1 MTTTIAE
8 LDRARVAELLA
19 RMADLHAA
27 VVGDVMLDRYLQGD
41 VERISPEAPVPVVTV
56 AEDWSAPGGAANV
69 AANVSALGA
78 SVDLVGAI
86 GDDDAAAML
95 RENLLAYGIEST
107 GLVVIPSRPT
117 TTKTRLIARG
127 QQVVR
132 IDREVDNPLADR
144 HRDALIEAAHRAI
157 AEADV
162 LLLEDYDKGVFDPD
176 LIADLIAAARQH
188 GIPVVADP
196 RERHFNRF
204 TGATVLKPNR
214 RELSQALRMKMSGDG
229 NDLADAREQ
238 LGVDY
243 LLVTLGPDGMALVGE
258 DGLVRRTPGVALE
271 VFDVSGAGDTV
282 TAWVGLALAA
292 EATIEEAAW
301 LANLAAAVEIGKQGT
316 ATVSVGEF
324 LEAFERFHGD

>member
-8 LDRARVAELLA
+8 LDRARVAELLED
-19 RMADLHAA
+19 MAELHAV
-27 VVGDVMLDRYLQGD
+27 VVGDVMLDRYLLGD

-56 AEDWSAPGGAANV
+56 SEDWSAPGGAANV
-69 AANVSALGA
+69 AANVAAIGA
-78 SVDLVGAI
+78 TVTLVGAV
-86 GDDDAAAML
+86 GDDDAATIL
-95 RENLLAYGIEST
+95 RESLLGYGIETSS
-107 GLVVIPSRPT
+107 LIAIPSRPT

-144 HRDALIEAAHRAI
+144 HRDALVEAAHRAL
-157 AEADV
+157 EDADV
-162 LLLEDYDKGVFDPD
+162 LLLEDYDKGVLDAD
-176 LIADLIAAARQH
+176 LIIDLIAAARDLD
-188 GIPVVADP
+188 IPIVADP

-204 TGATVLKPNR
+204 GGATVLKPNR
-214 RELSQALRMKMSGDG
+214 RELSHALRVRMSGDG
-229 NDLADAREQ
+229 NDLADARRQ

-301 LANLAAAVEIGKQGT
+301 LANLAAAVEVGKQGT

>member
-8 LDRARVAELLA
+8 LDRARVAELLEA
-19 RMADLHAA
+19 MAELNAV
-27 VVGDVMLDRYLQGD
+27 VVGDVMLDRYLLGD
-41 VERISPEAPVPVVTV
+41 VERISPEAPVPVVMV

-69 AANVSALGA
+69 AANVAALGA

-86 GDDDAAAML
+86 GDDDAGALL
-95 RENLLAYGIEST
+95 RESLLGFGIESN
-107 GLVVIPSRPT
+107 GLVMIPSRPT

-144 HRDALIEAAHRAI
+144 HRDALVEAAHRALE
-157 AEADV
+157 EADV
-162 LLLEDYDKGVFDPD
+162 LLLEDYDKGVLDPA
-176 LIADLIAAARQH
+176 LIADVIKAARDQ

-196 RERHFNRF
+196 RERHFTRF
-204 TGATVLKPNR
+204 AGATVLKPNR
-214 RELSQALRMKMSGDG
+214 RELSHALRMRMSGDG
-229 NDLADAREQ
+229 NDLAEARAQ
-238 LGVDY
+238 LDVEY
-243 LLVTLGPDGMALVGE
+243 LLVTLGGDGMALVGE

-292 EATIEEAAW
+292 GATIEEAAW
-301 LANLAAAVEIGKQGT
+301 MANLAAAVEVGKQGT

-324 LEAFERFHGD
+324 LDAFDRFHGD

>member
-8 LDRARVAELLA
+8 LGRARVAELLEA
-19 RMADLHAA
+19 MAELHAV
-27 VVGDVMLDRYLQGD
+27 VVGDVMLDRYLHGD

-69 AANVSALGA
+69 AANVAAVGA
-78 SVDLVGAI
+78 SVELIGAI
-86 GDDDAAAML
+86 GDDDAGAML
-95 RENLLAYGIEST
+95 RESLLGYGIEST
-107 GLVVIPSRPT
+107 GLVAIPSRPT

-144 HRDALIEAAHRAI
+144 HRDALVEAAHRALE
-157 AEADV
+157 EADV
-162 LLLEDYDKGVFDPD
+162 LLLEDYDKGVFDPA
-176 LIADLIAAARQH
+176 LIADLIAAAKDQ

-196 RERHFNRF
+196 RERHFTRF

-214 RELSQALRMKMSGDG
+214 RELSSALRVRMSGDS
-229 NDLADAREQ
+229 NELADARKQ

-258 DGLVRRTPGVALE
+258 DGLVRRTPGVSLE

-282 TAWVGLALAA
+282 TAWIGLALAA
-292 EATIEEAAW
+292 GATIEEAAW
-301 LANLAAAVEIGKQGT
+301 LANLAAAVEVGKQGT